1 MSIHNEL
8 VNMKN
13 INKKIIELVGE
24 DEPII
29 LADGFE
35 SAFIGVAHQFTT
47 SFAVYD
53 RKKCIEILMKDMTSE
68 EAEEYF
74 EFNVQGAYVG
84 ENTPAF
90 LIK

>member
-1 MSIHNEL
+1 
-8 VNMKN
+8 MKN

-47 SFAVYD
+47 AFAVYD
-53 RKKCIEILMKDMTSE
+53 RKKRIEILMKDMTSE

>member
-1 MSIHNEL
+1 MNTLKE
-8 VNMKN
+8 
-13 INKKIIELVGE
+13 KIEEIIG
-24 DEPII
+24 DEESVL

-35 SAFIGVAHQFTT
+35 SAFIGVAYQFNTP
-47 SFAVYD
+47 FAVYD
-53 RKKCIEILMKDMTSE
+53 RDKCIEILMKDMTHE

-74 EFNVQGAYVG
+74 QYNVQGAYVG

>member
-1 MSIHNEL
+1 
-8 VNMKN
+8 MKN
-13 INKKIIELVGE
+13 INKKIIQLVGE
-24 DEPII
+24 DQPII
-29 LADGFE
+29 LADGFD
-35 SAFIGVAHQFTT
+35 SAFIGVAHQLTA

>member
-1 MSIHNEL
+1 MNTL
-8 VNMKN
+8 KQ
-13 INKKIIELVGE
+13 KIEEMIGE
-24 DEPII
+24 DESVL

-35 SAFIGVAHQFTT
+35 SAFIGIARQFNTT
-47 SFAVYD
+47 FAVYD
-53 RKKCIEILMKDMTSE
+53 RDKCIEILTENMSYE

-74 EFNVQGAYVG
+74 QYNVEGAYVG

>member
-1 MSIHNEL
+1 
-8 VNMKN
+8 MKTL
-13 INKKIIELVGE
+13 NKKITELVGE
-24 DEPII
+24 DEPVI

-35 SAFIGVAHQFTT
+35 SAFIGVAYQFTT
-47 SFAVYD
+47 AFAVYD

-90 LIK
+90 LTK

>member
-1 MSIHNEL
+1 MNTL
-8 VNMKN
+8 KQ
-13 INKKIIELVGE
+13 KIEEIIG
-24 DEPII
+24 DEESVL

-35 SAFIGVAHQFTT
+35 SAFIGVAYQFNTP
-47 SFAVYD
+47 FAVYD
-53 RKKCIEILMKDMTSE
+53 REKCIEVLMKDMTHE

-74 EFNVQGAYVG
+74 QYNVQGAYVG

>member
-1 MSIHNEL
+1 
-8 VNMKN
+8 
-13 INKKIIELVGE
+13 
-24 DEPII
+24 
-29 LADGFE
+29 
-35 SAFIGVAHQFTT
+35 
-47 SFAVYD
+47 
-53 RKKCIEILMKDMTSE
+53 MKDMTSE